1 MTDTRDLAAAMAVGA
16 ELDDVLPGLDRTL
29 DAELRTQLDRWST
42 RFAGNRRAERRALL
56 LFALEREQ
64 IVTVAYREEV
74 LARRID
80 ELEVPDDVRHLLRR
94 SLAWVWR
101 DEALHVDWV
110 RGQLRHEHRPVAA
123 LVLLGHQMTG
133 LVGGWITTTRM
144 HPRAGRWVADQIAR
158 ALVLGALITR
168 RISPPL
174 ARELRGHSFRRYAEL
189 NLSLERTA
197 ERSWLR
203 LAELANDPAEEV
215 QLRRIADD
223 EGRHRMVFAAIAAVL
238 TDDGKLR
245 SGASADQL
253 AARLGEISTWFLP
266 AERRSAAPEAA
277 LGSGAP
283 VSVRGG
289 AALDLRASVR
299 DAVTAT
305 GVLASLTP
313 GASVAVRTAFM
324 VGYDARDRSN
334 TVSPEAVEELA
345 LLLREHGAGDV
356 AVIEAPNVYDRFVAN
371 RSVAQVAQHF
381 GYRSPAYR
389 IVDAQ
394 DDQVPCEYPRG
405 LGRSTISH
413 TWAQADVRVV
423 LAKAT
428 TDPVEYG
435 HLCLCALEGTGGR
448 VDQTI
453 YFGRY
458 TDFRSATMMVL
469 DLAPPDLAVIDAWGP
484 VADGPIGVMGS
495 HRPCHPR
502 RIYAGADAVAVD
514 LAALADMGAP
524 DPRQIP
530 MLAAATQWLGI
541 DLVAPTVDG
550 PTGCWGGGYR
560 GPDATA
566 WDRLVCRLA
575 FPMYTYG
582 GSQGARFVPRFDPDA
597 FPDLGRVRP
606 DIRLSRA
613 LAQRVFG
620 LHPPEDT
627 SAQG

>member
-1 MTDTRDLAAAMAVGA
+1 MSDTGDLAAAMRVGA
-16 ELDDVLPGLDRTL
+16 DLDDVLPGLDQTL
-29 DAELRTQLDRWST
+29 DDELRDQLRAWAT

-80 ELEVPDDVRHLLRR
+80 DLDVPDDVRHLLRR

-101 DEALHVDWV
+101 DEALHVEWV

-123 LVLLGHQMTG
+123 FVLLGHQFTG

-144 HPRAGRWVADQIAR
+144 HPRAGRWVGDQVAR
-158 ALVLGALITR
+158 ALVLGARLTR

-215 QLRRIADD
+215 QLRRIAED
-223 EGRHRMVFAAIAAVL
+223 EGRHRMVFAAIAAAL
-238 TDDGKLR
+238 TDDGRLR
-245 SGASADQL
+245 AGASADVL
-253 AARLGEISTWFLP
+253 AARLGEISHWFLP
-266 AERRSAAPEAA
+266 AERRDVGAQVA
-277 LGSGAP
+277 LGSRAT
-283 VSVRGG
+283 VAVRGG
-289 AALDLRASVR
+289 SSADADLRSSLR
-299 DAVTAT
+299 DAVTTT
-305 GVLASLTP
+305 GVLGSLP
-313 GASVAVRTAFM
+313 SGATVAIRTAFM
-324 VGYDARDRSN
+324 LGYDIRDRSN
-334 TVSPEAVEELA
+334 TVSTEAVEELA
-345 LLLREHGAGDV
+345 LMLREHGAGDV
-356 AVIEAPNVYDRFVAN
+356 AVLEAPTVYDRYVAN
-371 RSVAQVAQHF
+371 RSVAAVAEHF
-381 GYRSPAYR
+381 GYRSAAYR
-389 IVDAQ
+389 IVDAEA
-394 DDQVPCEYPRG
+394 DQVPCEYPRG
-405 LGRSTISH
+405 LGRSTISQ
-413 TWAQADVRVV
+413 TWSQADVRVV

-448 VDQTI
+448 VDQTL

-484 VADGPIGVMGS
+484 VADGPVGVMGS

-502 RIYAGADAVAVD
+502 RIYAGADALAVD

-524 DPRQIP
+524 SPQQIP

-541 DLVAPTVDG
+541 DLAAPTVDG
-550 PTGCWGGGYR
+550 PTGRWGGGYR
-560 GPDATA
+560 GPDSTA
-566 WDRLVCRLA
+566 WNRLVCRMA

-582 GSQGARFVPRFDPDA
+582 GSQGSRFVPRFDRDA
-597 FPDLGRVRP
+597 FPDLGPVRP
-606 DIRLSRA
+606 DIRLSRS

-620 LHPPEDT
+620 LHPPED
-627 SAQG
+627 